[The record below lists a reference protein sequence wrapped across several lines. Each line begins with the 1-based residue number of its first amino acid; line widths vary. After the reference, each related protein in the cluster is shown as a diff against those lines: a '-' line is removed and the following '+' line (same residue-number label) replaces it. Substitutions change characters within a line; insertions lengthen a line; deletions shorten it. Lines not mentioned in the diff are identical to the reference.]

1 MPNGDYNAGHVVAYI
16 IGLVYMLAF
25 VYYIYR
31 KYLNILFEDLLG
43 ILEVKYIFIIIRKTM
58 MIIFTNQ

>member
-1 MPNGDYNAGHVVAYI
+1 MSNGEYNAGHVVAYI
-16 IGLVYMLAF
+16 IGLTYMLAF

-43 ILEVKYIFIIIRKTM
+43 ILEVKFCLINRKIM
-58 MIIFTNQ
+58 MTISTNQ

>member
-43 ILEVKYIFIIIRKTM
+43 ILEVKYIFIILERS
-58 MIIFTNQ
+58 

>member
-1 MPNGDYNAGHVVAYI
+1 MDRLLFSTVDNGNYNAGHVVGYV
-16 IGLVYMLAF
+16 IGLIYMLAF

-43 ILEVKYIFIIIRKTM
+43 ILEVKYIFY
-58 MIIFTNQ
+58 N